1 MAKLS
6 FILSHFIMSSLY
18 VSSQLWPASH
28 MKTSPPSIEVKPA
41 IWRNLLWRL
50 ALALSGSY
58 FAALHQSVRTCQF
71 RGHLRPTPTHVFT
84 QIHAH
89 WHSIKPILHQGI
101 RFISESNDVPPANFN
116 LRVSLMYIFLYSTW
130 RFVAVIKIPEG
141 REWYQGDRRH
151 IFLRLSAW
159 WHNIE

>member
-1 MAKLS
+1 MAELS

-18 VSSQLWPASH
+18 ISSQLWPASH
-28 MKTSPPSIEVKPA
+28 MEKVEVKPA

-58 FAALHQSVRTCQF
+58 FAALHQSVKTRQL
-71 RGHLRPTPTHVFT
+71 RGHLWPTPTHVFT

-101 RFISESNDVPPANFN
+101 RFISESNDVPPANFDPP
-116 LRVSLMYIFLYSTW
+116 VSLMYIFLYSTW
-130 RFVAVIKIPEG
+130 RFVAVIKMPEG
-141 REWYQGDRRH
+141 REWYQGDRSH
-151 IFLRLSAW
+151 IFLRLSARW
-159 WHNIE
+159 QMT